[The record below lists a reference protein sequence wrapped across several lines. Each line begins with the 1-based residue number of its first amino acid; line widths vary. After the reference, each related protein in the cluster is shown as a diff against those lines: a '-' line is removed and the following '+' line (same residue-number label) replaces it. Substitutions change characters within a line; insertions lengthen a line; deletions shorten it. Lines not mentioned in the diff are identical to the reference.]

1 MTKDEL
7 QFLLKKYNLTP
18 NKIRGQNFLVSDEV
32 LDDIIVGSQVND
44 TDLVIEVGAGLGALT
59 QKLTE
64 NAEQVVSL
72 EIDKNLA
79 RPLEKIVNLTDNL
92 EIIWQD
98 ILSFSEGQVADVL
111 SKYKKSKY
119 KIIANIPYYLTGKF
133 IQKFLTI
140 KYKPSNMTL
149 MVQKEVAERIIVGDG
164 KHSKL
169 SLSVALY
176 AESKIVRIVEKNNF
190 YPAPKIDS
198 AIIQIDNIKNWDYD
212 VEEKKVWQ
220 LIKLGFASKRK
231 KLINNLANEKSF
243 DKDKLKKV
251 FEKLDLDETI
261 RAEKIT
267 VENWLKL
274 AKNL

>member
-119 KIIANIPYYLTGKF
+119 KIIANIP
-133 IQKFLTI
+133 
-140 KYKPSNMTL
+140 N
-149 MVQKEVAERIIVGDG
+149 
-164 KHSKL
+164 
-169 SLSVALY
+169 
-176 AESKIVRIVEKNNF
+176 
-190 YPAPKIDS
+190 
-198 AIIQIDNIKNWDYD
+198 
-212 VEEKKVWQ
+212 
-220 LIKLGFASKRK
+220 
-231 KLINNLANEKSF
+231 
-243 DKDKLKKV
+243 
-251 FEKLDLDETI
+251 
-261 RAEKIT
+261 
-267 VENWLKL
+267 
-274 AKNL
+274 